1 MSAVRPRGGP
11 AGLLKAL
18 TFLMFTMFAMTTDSV
33 GVIIPQVIRQFGL
46 GMTAAGSFQYATMA
60 GISIAAIGLGF
71 LADRFGRKSTIIAG
85 LAVFGVSCLLFGVG
99 RRFPTFVSLLFLGGL
114 GIGVF
119 KAGALALI
127 GDLSKSTREHTATM
141 NLLEGFFGVGA
152 IIGPALVAS
161 LLRWGAGWQWLY
173 VIASGICAVL
183 IAGAAFARYPTAPP
197 ATRQRGQA
205 GEVLGV
211 LRDPYALGFAMAAM
225 LYVGTETAVYVWAP
239 TYLAGYQGSMAWLA
253 LYAVSIF
260 FVLRALGR
268 FLGAKLLARFHWS
281 AVLLVSAA
289 GVLACFLASSVFGR
303 GIAAIALPLS
313 GVFMSVIYPTL
324 NSKGISCFE
333 KSRHGGAAG
342 VLLFFTCVSAV
353 LSPLAMAALSDRM
366 GDAKYSLYLATGMAA
381 VLAAMALFN
390 ALARPTAARLAA
402 REAEDYGPGDAA
414 ALGVLDA

>member
-1 MSAVRPRGGP
+1 MTAVRPRGGG
-11 AGLLKAL
+11 ASLLKAL

-33 GVIIPQVIRQFGL
+33 GVIIPQVIHQFGL

-71 LADRFGRKSTIIAG
+71 LADRFGRKPTIIAG
-85 LAVFGVSCLLFGVG
+85 LAVFGISCLLFAVG
-99 RRFPTFVSLLFLGGL
+99 RRFPTFVALLFLGGL

-127 GDLSKSTREHTATM
+127 GDLSRSTREHTATM

-161 LLRWGAGWQWLY
+161 LLRWGAGWHWLY

-183 IAGAAFARYPTAPP
+183 IAGAAFARYPSAPP
-197 ATRQRGQA
+197 PPKDRSQA

-211 LRDPYALGFAMAAM
+211 LKDPYALGFATAAM

-239 TYLAGYQGSMAWLA
+239 TYLAGYQGPVAWLA
-253 LYAVSIF
+253 IYAVSVF

-268 FLGAKLLARFHWS
+268 FLGAHMLARFPWG
-281 AVLLVSAA
+281 AVLLVSTA
-289 GVLACFLASSVFGR
+289 GVLACFLAASAFGR
-303 GIAAIALPLS
+303 GVGAVALPLS
-313 GVFMSVIYPTL
+313 GLFMSVIYPTL

-342 VLLFFTCVSAV
+342 VILFFTCASAV

-366 GDAKYSLYLATGMAA
+366 GDAKYSLYLASGMAA
-381 VLAAMALFN
+381 LLAGMALFN
-390 ALARPTAARLAA
+390 VLARPTATRLAA
-402 REAEDYGPGDAA
+402 REAEDYGQGEAA
-414 ALGVLDA
+414 AIASAAP